1 MGVASGGIRFR
12 RYQVLGE
19 PPAGFQAA
27 YGEAIERFAFTDFSP
42 EDQRE
47 QVLGW
52 VGVDD
57 WFDPNLGQDRWLID
71 SAIVL
76 ALRIDTKRIPSRF
89 LRQECRKL
97 ESEWRLKA
105 GRETLSRAE
114 REEIQAIVRKRLL
127 ERVIPA
133 CQGVDLSWE
142 LNRGEV
148 LFWSTADRVNETF
161 RSLFERTF
169 GLKLRPLFPYF
180 LALRSAGEEKADLLD
195 RVVPVSFHPG
205 REP

>member
-1 MGVASGGIRFR
+1 MGVASGGIRCR

-19 PPAGFQAA
+19 PPPGFQAA
-27 YGEAIERFAFTDFSP
+27 YEEAIQRYAFSDFSP
-42 EDQRE
+42 GDQQE

-52 VGVDD
+52 AGVDD
-57 WFDPNLGQDRWLID
+57 WFDPNLEQGRWLID
-71 SAIVL
+71 SVIAL

-89 LRQECRKL
+89 FREECRKL
-97 ESEWRLKA
+97 ESEWRLKS
-105 GRETLSRAE
+105 GREVLSRAE
-114 REEIQAIVRKRLL
+114 KDEIQTIVRNRLL

-133 CQGVDLSWE
+133 CQGVDMAWE

-148 LFWSTADRVNETF
+148 LFWTTADRVNETF

-169 GLKLRPLFPYF
+169 GLKLRPFFPYF
-180 LALRSAGEEKADLLD
+180 LALRSAGEEKAELLD